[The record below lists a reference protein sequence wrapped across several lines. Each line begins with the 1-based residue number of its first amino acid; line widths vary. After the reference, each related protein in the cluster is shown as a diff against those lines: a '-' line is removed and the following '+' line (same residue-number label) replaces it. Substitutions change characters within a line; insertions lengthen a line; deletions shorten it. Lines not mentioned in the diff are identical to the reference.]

1 METKEVIKNALREK
15 LQHLSQEE
23 LIDIIADLSA
33 GYIAVRM
40 FAEGAS
46 ALSSFNPIQHGAEFA
61 GIINA
66 TASKINKQD
75 FSNQQV
81 CKADDWLFNRKEL

>member
-15 LQHLSQEE
+15 LQHLSKEE

-33 GYIAVRM
+33 GYVAVRV
-40 FAEGAS
+40 FAEVAS
-46 ALSSFNPIQHGAEFA
+46 KLSSFKPTEGFGE
-61 GIINA
+61 IINA

-75 FSNQQV
+75 FSNQQD
-81 CKADDWLFNRKEL
+81 CKVDDWLFNGKI

>member
-33 GYIAVRM
+33 GYIAVRV
-40 FAEGAS
+40 FAEVAS
-46 ALSSFNPIQHGAEFA
+46 KLSSSKPTEGIAE
-61 GIINA
+61 IINA
-66 TASKINKQD
+66 TASKINKPD

-81 CKADDWLFNRKEL
+81 CKVDDWLFNRKE

>member
-23 LIDIIADLSA
+23 LIDIITDLSA
-33 GYIAVRM
+33 GYIAVRA
-40 FAEGAS
+40 FAEAVS
-46 ALSSFNPIQHGAEFA
+46 KLSSFKPTEGIAE
-61 GIINA
+61 IINA

-75 FSNQQV
+75 FSYLLV
-81 CKADDWLFNRKEL
+81 CTVDDWLFNRKE

>member
-33 GYIAVRM
+33 GYVAVRV
-40 FAEGAS
+40 FAEAAS
-46 ALSSFNPIQHGAEFA
+46 ALSSFCPNQTRTDFAE
-61 GIINA
+61 IINA

-81 CKADDWLFNRKEL
+81 CKVDDWLFNRKEL

>member
-40 FAEGAS
+40 FAEAAS
-46 ALSSFNPIQHGAEFA
+46 KLSSFKPTEGIAK
-61 GIINA
+61 IINA

-81 CKADDWLFNRKEL
+81 CKVDDWLFNRKE

>member
-15 LQHLSQEE
+15 LQYLSQEE
-23 LIDIIADLSA
+23 LIDIIVDLSA
-33 GYIAVRM
+33 GYIAVRV
-40 FAEGAS
+40 FAEAAS
-46 ALSSFNPIQHGAEFA
+46 KLSSFKPTEGIAE
-61 GIINA
+61 IINA